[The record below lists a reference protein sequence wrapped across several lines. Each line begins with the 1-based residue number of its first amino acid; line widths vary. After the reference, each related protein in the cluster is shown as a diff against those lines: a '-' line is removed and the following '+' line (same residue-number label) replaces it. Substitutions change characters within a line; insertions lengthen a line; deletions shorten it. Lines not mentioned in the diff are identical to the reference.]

1 MYPWSD
7 PTRSVDE
14 RIQALMSA
22 MTVREK
28 IAQLGGVRLL
38 SQRLEGNG
46 SQEPITKLY
55 KTKLVVQET
64 VGPCNE

>member
-1 MYPWSD
+1 MGSTIRRSCRIA
-7 PTRSVDE
+7 TRGPEITSVEQPLYTIGMD
-14 RIQALMSA
+14 S
-22 MTVREK
+22 
-28 IAQLGGVRLL
+28 VRLL
-38 SQRLEGNG
+38 SQRLEGKG